1 MIFFYLIPFPH
12 SRFFTFLREVKNLNV
27 SPPSTCLTIFAAK
40 SFFLN
45 FTIKLLDYLLSK
57 MTELII
63 CFSLNY
69 DGTIE
74 KSSSKYLYLA

>member
-40 SFFLN
+40 SYFLN

-57 MTELII
+57 VIKLTI
-63 CFSLNY
+63 CFSLNCHR
-69 DGTIE
+69 TVE
-74 KSSSKYLYLA
+74 KSPSKYLYLA